1 MKIVTKGFVRR
12 LGMVV
17 LFVAGLLGVSTA
29 IFHTVEGWSIVDS
42 FYFSVVTVTTVG
54 YGDLVPTHDASKL
67 VVSGLILLS
76 IPVLF
81 FIIGV
86 AADSIFTNFKRE
98 SDREE
103 RRKERI
109 RSAARKK
116 RRDNG
121 NVK

>member
-12 LGMVV
+12 LRFV
-17 LFVAGLLGVSTA
+17 LLFISALLAFSTL
-29 IFHTVEGWSIVDS
+29 IFHSLEGWSYVDA

-54 YGDLVPTHDASKL
+54 YGDLSPTSDFSKL
-67 VVSGLILLS
+67 ITSGLILLS
-76 IPVLF
+76 IPILF
-81 FIIGV
+81 FVIGV

-116 RRDNG
+116 RRDQNG
-121 NVK
+121 K